1 MQHSLRRFC
10 RANAVFN
17 QIVMLSFVYI
27 IIETSNFDSTM
38 NKNITNRVSQPA
50 ESFIKEASVYPLLTV
65 EQENELVEHIKQG
78 DEEAFLD
85 LYNCNLRFV
94 VSLAKQ
100 YQNRGKSMEELIGA
114 GNKGL
119 ELAARR
125 FDPQRGFKFIAYA
138 VWFIRASI
146 LALLA
151 NSLSEKNPSDL
162 TKEEKR
168 ELVSR
173 MSNEREKEMLT
184 RWFGLADSPE
194 SLEEIGRSMNLTTER
209 VKQLKERAIARLV
222 ENGKNNMECQQ
233 RPCISEDYNQS

>member
-1 MQHSLRRFC
+1 
-10 RANAVFN
+10 
-17 QIVMLSFVYI
+17 
-27 IIETSNFDSTM
+27 M

-85 LYNCNLRFV
+85 LHNCNLRFV

-151 NSLSEKNPSDL
+151 NSLSEKNLSDL

>member
-1 MQHSLRRFC
+1 
-10 RANAVFN
+10 
-17 QIVMLSFVYI
+17 
-27 IIETSNFDSTM
+27 M

-184 RWFGLADSPE
+184 RWLGLADSPE